1 MKSMNLFIRDLTS
14 IILTVVF
21 IKNFFKNYI
30 KMRRKYRRL
39 WKIDYFYIILN
50 SIFAT
55 IKELAK
61 AIFELSKEMY
71 RNFIFK
77 DVEYNY
83 DEIIDKINKMSPRYF
98 ELFCAAL
105 LGENKNYINA
115 KATEASCDGGKDVI
129 AMDCKFNK
137 IYIECKHYVKDNHV
151 GRPEVQKLIGA
162 CVADNVK
169 KAIFITTSSY
179 SPEALEYAG
188 KVEWIQ
194 LWTMEEILKAI
205 NKINKDKI
213 PYILSNLE

>member
-1 MKSMNLFIRDLTS
+1 MENMNLLLKDITS
-14 IILTVVF
+14 ILITVVF

-30 KMRRKYRRL
+30 KMRKKYRRL

-55 IKELAK
+55 IKEIAK
-61 AIFELSKEMY
+61 AILELSKEMY
-71 RNFIFK
+71 SNFIFK

-105 LGENKNYINA
+105 FDENKNYINA

-129 AMDCKFNK
+129 AMDCNFNK
-137 IYIECKHYVKDNHV
+137 IYIECKHYIKGNHV

-179 SPEALEYAG
+179 SPEALECAG
-188 KVEWIQ
+188 KVNWIQ

-205 NKINKDKI
+205 SKLNKDKI
-213 PYILSNLE
+213 HYILNDL